1 MKSPPNVPAVGDA
14 YVMGSQRW
22 TTPVKIAHTLD
33 ESTRRALIAMAGNPG
48 PTSAAP
54 EALSRSTAKRSPRQ
68 HARPAVSRESR
79 AAQTSPAVAS
89 KSAAAAQR
97 MAAAAQRRRAT
108 MPSTAKTGSTPSSPP
123 AAPEDVR
130 SERPPQKHPAGH
142 APAAVMP
149 SQAIQ
154 PARRTATASPGG
166 RAPVPAR
173 SQTARQGKSREV
185 SNLPAWVKRLP
196 AALQYDPS
204 RFRQAV
210 KEMGEQERAALRSEI
225 RRELRLIQNGRL
237 SAEARADASAQARFL
252 LATLSGKAVPIPHA
266 RKRPSKLTS
275 TTKTQWHADEDP
287 EPTPTPRFR
296 SVRTYGPSPSK
307 YLLPAYGAPV
317 SGGLPSLGRRS

>member
-1 MKSPPNVPAVGDA
+1 MRGSNSIEGISVTEDQALAIVSNEEDQVSIDA
-14 YVMGSQRW
+14 TW
-22 TTPVKIAHTLD
+22 LA
-33 ESTRRALIAMAGNPG
+33 
-48 PTSAAP
+48 
-54 EALSRSTAKRSPRQ
+54 
-68 HARPAVSRESR
+68 
-79 AAQTSPAVAS
+79 
-89 KSAAAAQR
+89 
-97 MAAAAQRRRAT
+97 
-108 MPSTAKTGSTPSSPP
+108 
-123 AAPEDVR
+123 VR
-130 SERPPQKHPAGH
+130 SYSD
-142 APAAVMP
+142 AVTYL
-149 SQAIQ
+149 QILA
-154 PARRTATASPGG
+154 
-166 RAPVPAR
+166 AR
-173 SQTARQGKSREV
+173 SASLSEADLLAQSLHSARV
-185 SNLPAWVKRLP
+185 VKRLP

-287 EPTPTPRFR
+287 EATPTPRFR